1 MEHKIMQEEW
11 CLCWVFKKNFENWK
25 KKNEEEEEETWF
37 FFVNCFVLGWF
48 LSHHLLL
55 NDHATF
61 HDLNIIWN
69 KETYFVDTFFCC
81 HTFFEH
87 VVEYVVLYRPWICYG
102 VVDQVRKKLHFF
114 YITKCFQIIHYCG
127 PFQLEKM
134 LFYRNVRWLDQDCL
148 KWRECNFF
156 FRSAPTSYIVDCT
169 LFICTKHYGF

>member
-1 MEHKIMQEEW
+1 MRTI
-11 CLCWVFKKNFENWK
+11 CLYKTNDYGTQDHARGMMFVLSVQKFFWKLK
-25 KKNEEEEEETWF
+25 KKERGRRRRNMI

-87 VVEYVVLYRPWICYG
+87 VEEYVVLYRPWICFG

-114 YITKCFQIIHYCG
+114 YITKCFQIIHYCE

-134 LFYRNVRWLDQDCL
+134 LFYSNVR
-148 KWRECNFF
+148 
-156 FRSAPTSYIVDCT
+156 
-169 LFICTKHYGF
+169 